1 MLLLGLQMLVPN
13 FTVQVVPHQL
23 LESMVRPRLTTKNVI
38 SLHLVVKKL
47 KLLGLLHLLPVEILQ
62 VLLFRML
69 FHSKKNIIPFGV
81 KPSQV
86 VTFELQGHEV

>member
-1 MLLLGLQMLVPN
+1 MLLLGLQMLVPSL
-13 FTVQVVPHQL
+13 TVQVVPNHL
-23 LESMVRPRLTTKNVI
+23 LKRMVGPRLTTKNVI

-47 KLLGLLHLLPVEILQ
+47 KLIGLLHLLPVEILQ

-69 FHSKKNIIPFGV
+69 PHSKKNIIPFGV

-86 VTFELQGHEV
+86 VTLELQGHEV